1 MAEKSRDSCLG
12 GMATEGLHLA
22 LPCLIEGNSARP
34 LETSV
39 GKTLKKSDNVSSL
52 NNTKKISSPIK
63 ILKYLNNH

>member
-39 GKTLKKSDNVSSL
+39 GKTLKK
-52 NNTKKISSPIK
+52 IR
-63 ILKYLNNH
+63 